1 MRKLLALLPI
11 LVAVLFISCSAGP
24 SGDSSLADEPVILD
38 GPLDIDEI
46 IPESSGDRTTVSRPI
61 IVEDGSQP
69 VILTGLECG
78 KLYTIYTGR
87 AGNAKAIASTGE
99 DITIN
104 DLGEG
109 TYAFILPEGVTE
121 IEFKASEIGI
131 GSGGEFRIGAVA
143 APRIDFTDGSK
154 GMTIGQGAT
163 DPIFINQDG
172 SEEYEAFYRID
183 MAAVENPENVV
194 VTAIT
199 SNTGSASMSHW
210 FRFID
215 ESGAEIEGINGN
227 AVIDLSGYDTVYLYA
242 NLIVR
247 SSANDDARFHVYF
260 RNPVL
265 IGDKTVKLEP
275 SQTYLID
282 PAPASLL
289 AVENDGGGLGAFA
302 NSLNARYAGSG
313 KHFSN
318 VFPVRITDSRIE
330 INIPEHSEPIMFD
343 YSGRELSAR
352 LEPVPA
358 GFAIESM
365 GKGERA
371 FSVSE
376 GTAIFPVI
384 FTVLSPG
391 GMITLESGGGSGR
404 LGLRHESGNG
414 YATET
419 LGPGQPYTVA
429 DSRYL
434 EYFFFRNDTGEE
446 CSFTLTVQ

>member
-1 MRKLLALLPI
+1 MIPKKIHYCWL
-11 LVAVLFISCSAGP
+11 
-24 SGDSSLADEPVILD
+24 SGDPLPRNIRKCIDTWRRIMPDYELKLWDTKAFDITSVPFVEEACRKRKWAFAADYIRMYALYTEGGIYLDSDVKVTKRFDDLLGFSFMSSLEYHPTQADKDGAWDMIDADGHRIKDGFVSGIMIQAAVMGAEAGCPFVKDVLD
-38 GPLDIDEI
+38 W
-46 IPESSGDRTTVSRPI
+46 
-61 IVEDGSQP
+61 
-69 VILTGLECG
+69 
-78 KLYTIYTGR
+78 Y
-87 AGNAKAIASTGE
+87 
-99 DITIN
+99 
-104 DLGEG
+104 
-109 TYAFILPEGVTE
+109 
-121 IEFKASEIGI
+121 
-131 GSGGEFRIGAVA
+131 
-143 APRIDFTDGSK
+143 
-154 GMTIGQGAT
+154 GQQS
-163 DPIFINQDG
+163 FINPDG

-183 MAAVENPENVV
+183 MAAVDNPENVV

-199 SNTGSASMSHW
+199 SNTGSAAMSHW

-227 AVIDLSGYDTVYLYA
+227 AVIDLSGYDTVYLYL

-247 SSANDDARFHVYF
+247 SSAKGDARFHVYF

-265 IGDKTVKLEP
+265 IGDGDVKLEP
-275 SQTYLID
+275 SQTYLIG
-282 PAPASLL
+282 PASASLL
-289 AVENDGGGLGAFA
+289 VVENDGGGLGAFA

-318 VFPVRITDSRIE
+318 VFPVRLTDSRIE

-343 YSGRELSAR
+343 YSGRELSAH

-365 GKGERA
+365 GKGERT
-371 FSVSE
+371 FTLSE

-384 FTVLSPG
+384 FTVSSPG
-391 GMITLESGGGSGR
+391 GTITLESEGGSGR

-419 LGPGQPYTVA
+419 LGPGRPYTVA

-434 EYFFFRNDTGEE
+434 EYFFFRNDTGKE